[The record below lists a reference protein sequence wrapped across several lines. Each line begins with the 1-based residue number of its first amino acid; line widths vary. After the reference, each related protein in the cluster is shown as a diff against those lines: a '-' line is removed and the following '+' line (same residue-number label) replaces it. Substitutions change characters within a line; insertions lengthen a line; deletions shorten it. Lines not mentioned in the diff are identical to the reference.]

1 MPRTWQTSG
10 VIYAQDDFPQCALYT
25 AIERVGDG
33 GGGGG
38 GGRFRQDAKKRGADV
53 SGAPLFPFAF
63 SIQLI
68 HGADIHNTDEKPVGA
83 GGGGN
88 GEEEET
94 LPLFVATWRRD
105 REQMPAETDTG
116 PKRHVVRR
124 RQMMSL
130 IPMDYGIAVS
140 DFL

>member
-25 AIERVGDG
+25 QMGRVGDSG

-38 GGRFRQDAKKRGADV
+38 GGFRQGAKERGADV

-63 SIQLI
+63 YIN
-68 HGADIHNTDEKPVGA
+68 ATDFDNTDEKPVGA

-88 GEEEET
+88 GEEEESW
-94 LPLFVATWRRD
+94 PLFVATWRRD
-105 REQMPAETDTG
+105 REQRPAESDTG
-116 PKRHVVRR
+116 PRRHVVWRR
-124 RQMMSL
+124 KEMSL
-130 IPMDYGIAVS
+130 VPMDYGISVS
-140 DFL
+140 EFL

>member
-25 AIERVGDG
+25 AIGRDGDG

-38 GGRFRQDAKKRGADV
+38 FRQGAKKRGADV

-63 SIQLI
+63 SIN
-68 HGADIHNTDEKPVGA
+68 GADVEDRDETPV
-83 GGGGN
+83 GGGGGVN
-88 GEEEET
+88 GEEET
-94 LPLFVATWRRD
+94 WPLFVATWRRD
-105 REQMPAETDTG
+105 REQRPAETDTG
-116 PKRHVVRR
+116 PRRHVVRR
-124 RQMMSL
+124 PQRHLPQMSL

-140 DFL
+140 DFV